1 MPNGLIIGEDEK
13 VAAWAF
19 SSFSLTK
26 THVDRAFGIVDVTPK
41 IVGAV
46 LFQNFNG
53 TNVELSYYGPR
64 TLSSGIVR
72 AIARVV
78 SLEFNAARV
87 TVITSK
93 KNKRLMRGLQRLGFR
108 LEGSQRRYFGK
119 RDCARSTGVR
129 FVMFREEVDRI
140 AKILISP
147 VANQV

>member
-19 SSFSLTK
+19 SSFSLIP
-26 THVDRAFGIVDVTPK
+26 THINMGLGIVDASPK
-41 IVGAV
+41 LVGAV

-53 TNVELSYYGPR
+53 TNIELSYYGPR
-64 TLSSGIVR
+64 TLSPGIVR
-72 AIARVV
+72 TIARIV

-93 KNKRLMRGLQRLGFR
+93 KNKRLMRALQRFGFR

-119 RDCARSTGVR
+119 RDCSRSTGVR
-129 FVMFREEVDRI
+129 FVMFREEVDKI
-140 AKILISP
+140 AKLLNP
-147 VANQV
+147 PAVNQV